1 MKKRLESELIS
12 IAHRILK
19 LKNKS
24 EVDQLYLE
32 TRKLYETLAVLKFY
46 GDNYEQVK
54 SEISQEEIEEKLT
67 AEEIIQE
74 EVKVIPAEEVIV
86 AAQEVEEAIE
96 EEGEVADEEIIDEEE
111 EDESEEAEEDEN
123 EEDEDESEED
133 VDVDEEEE
141 DENEDEDQDEDQDED
156 EDEDEDDSEED
167 EEDEEE
173 FENAI
178 HFEPIFELEDTFE
191 KEEEED
197 EEEVE
202 DEELF
207 EPETKTVESNKIES
221 RQISFE
227 DLLGESFNEPEF
239 VKPND
244 VVIPSSLK
252 EVIEEK
258 PLSLNDQHSK
268 AINIGM
274 NDRIAFVKH
283 LFDDSTEDYNRVLSQ
298 LNSFTTKEEAVDFI
312 EEIIKPDYDNWVG
325 SEEYAERF
333 MEIVKNKFN

>member
-54 SEISQEEIEEKLT
+54 AEVSQEELDEKL
-67 AEEIIQE
+67 AEAVSTIEE
-74 EVKVIPAEEVIV
+74 EVKEMPTEEVV
-86 AAQEVEEAIE
+86 AIE
-96 EEGEVADEEIIDEEE
+96 QAETVLETEEE
-111 EDESEEAEEDEN
+111 EEIG
-123 EEDEDESEED
+123 
-133 VDVDEEEE
+133 
-141 DENEDEDQDEDQDED
+141 
-156 EDEDEDDSEED
+156 EED
-167 EEDEEE
+167 EEDEEEIEDQEEDEEDEEEDEDEDDEIDEEENEEDDEADDEDE

-178 HFEPIFELEDTFE
+178 HFEPIFELADDFE
-191 KEEEED
+191 VTSEEIVESED
-197 EEEVE
+197 EEEAA
-202 DEELF
+202 F
-207 EPETKTVESNKIES
+207 EPETKKAEPNNIES

-244 VVIPSSLK
+244 VVIPPSLK

-312 EEIIKPDYDNWVG
+312 EEIIKPDYNNWDG

>member
-54 SEISQEEIEEKLT
+54 SEVSQEELEEKLA

-74 EVKVIPAEEVIV
+74 EIKEIPVEEVVV
-86 AAQEVEEAIE
+86 AAQEMEEVLEEEVDEDEEIDDEEEIE
-96 EEGEVADEEIIDEEE
+96 EEDLDESDEDLEEE
-111 EDESEEAEEDEN
+111 EDESDEEDEEDEN
-123 EEDEDESEED
+123 EEDED
-133 VDVDEEEE
+133 
-141 DENEDEDQDEDQDED
+141 
-156 EDEDEDDSEED
+156 DSEEA
-167 EEDEEE
+167 EDEEE

-178 HFEPIFELEDTFE
+178 HFEPIFELEGSFE
-191 KEEEED
+191 ESED
-197 EEEVE
+197 EDDNE
-202 DEELF
+202 DKELF
-207 EPETKTVESNKIES
+207 EPNTKTVESNKIES

-244 VVIPSSLK
+244 VVIPSSLI

-283 LFDDSTEDYNRVLSQ
+283 LFDDSAEDYNRVLSQ
-298 LNSFTTKEEAVDFI
+298 LNSFTTKEEAIDFI
-312 EEIIKPDYDNWVG
+312 EEIIKPDYENWVG

>member
-54 SEISQEEIEEKLT
+54 SEVSQEELEEKLAT
-67 AEEIIQE
+67 AEEMIQE
-74 EVKVIPAEEVIV
+74 EIQEIQVEEVVV
-86 AAQEVEEAIE
+86 AAQEVEEVIAIE
-96 EEGEVADEEIIDEEE
+96 EEEEIDDEEEIEEE
-111 EDESEEAEEDEN
+111 EDLE
-123 EEDEDESEED
+123 ESEED
-133 VDVDEEEE
+133 EVE
-141 DENEDEDQDEDQDED
+141 
-156 EDEDEDDSEED
+156 
-167 EEDEEE
+167 EEE

-178 HFEPIFELEDTFE
+178 NFEPIFELDDEFE
-191 KEEEED
+191 ETADEVEEEEVEEEEED
-197 EEEVE
+197 I
-202 DEELF
+202 F
-207 EPETKTVESNKIES
+207 EPEVKKAEPNKIES

-227 DLLGESFNEPEF
+227 DLLGDSFNEPEF

-244 VVIPSSLK
+244 VVIPPSLK

-283 LFDDSTEDYNRVLSQ
+283 LFDNSTEDYNRVLSQ
-298 LNSFTTKEEAVDFI
+298 LNSFVTKEEAIDFI
-312 EEIIKPDYDNWVG
+312 EEIIKPDYENWVG

>member
-54 SEISQEEIEEKLT
+54 SEVSHEELEEKL
-67 AEEIIQE
+67 AAAVEIIQE
-74 EVKVIPAEEVIV
+74 EIKEIPVEEVVV
-86 AAQEVEEAIE
+86 AAQEMEE
-96 EEGEVADEEIIDEEE
+96 VVDEEE
-111 EDESEEAEEDEN
+111 EIDDEEEIEEEDHDESKEEDEDEDEN
-123 EEDEDESEED
+123 DEDESEE
-133 VDVDEEEE
+133 E
-141 DENEDEDQDEDQDED
+141 
-156 EDEDEDDSEED
+156 
-167 EEDEEE
+167 EEE

-178 HFEPIFELEDTFE
+178 NFEPIFELDDEFE
-191 KEEEED
+191 ETADEIEEEEIEEEEED
-197 EEEVE
+197 I
-202 DEELF
+202 F
-207 EPETKTVESNKIES
+207 EPEVKKVEPNKIES

-244 VVIPSSLK
+244 VVIPPSLK

-312 EEIIKPDYDNWVG
+312 EEIIKPDYENWVG

>member
-54 SEISQEEIEEKLT
+54 SEVSHEELEEKL
-67 AEEIIQE
+67 AAAVEIIQE
-74 EVKVIPAEEVIV
+74 EIKEIPVEEVVV
-86 AAQEVEEAIE
+86 AAQEMEE
-96 EEGEVADEEIIDEEE
+96 V
-111 EDESEEAEEDEN
+111 
-123 EEDEDESEED
+123 
-133 VDVDEEEE
+133 VDEEEE
-141 DENEDEDQDEDQDED
+141 IDDEEEIEEEDHDE
-156 EDEDEDDSEED
+156 SEE
-167 EEDEEE
+167 EEEE

-178 HFEPIFELEDTFE
+178 NFEPIFELDDEFE
-191 KEEEED
+191 ETADEIEEEEIEEEEED
-197 EEEVE
+197 I
-202 DEELF
+202 F
-207 EPETKTVESNKIES
+207 EPEVKKVEPNKIES

-244 VVIPSSLK
+244 VVIPPSLK

-312 EEIIKPDYDNWVG
+312 EEIIKPDYENWVG

>member
-54 SEISQEEIEEKLT
+54 AEVSQEELDEKLADAVST
-67 AEEIIQE
+67 IEE
-74 EVKVIPAEEVIV
+74 EVKEMPTEEVV
-86 AAQEVEEAIE
+86 AIEQAETVLETEEVEEI
-96 EEGEVADEEIIDEEE
+96 G
-111 EDESEEAEEDEN
+111 
-123 EEDEDESEED
+123 
-133 VDVDEEEE
+133 
-141 DENEDEDQDEDQDED
+141 
-156 EDEDEDDSEED
+156 EED
-167 EEDEEE
+167 EEDEEEIEDQDEDEEDEEEDDEIDEEENEEDDEADDEDE

-178 HFEPIFELEDTFE
+178 HFEPIFELADDFE
-191 KEEEED
+191 VTSEEIVESED
-197 EEEVE
+197 EEEVA
-202 DEELF
+202 F
-207 EPETKTVESNKIES
+207 EPETKKAEPNKIES

-244 VVIPSSLK
+244 VVIPPSLK

-312 EEIIKPDYDNWVG
+312 EEIIKPDYNNWDG

>member
-1 MKKRLESELIS
+1 M
-12 IAHRILK
+12 
-19 LKNKS
+19 
-24 EVDQLYLE
+24 
-32 TRKLYETLAVLKFY
+32 
-46 GDNYEQVK
+46 
-54 SEISQEEIEEKLT
+54 
-67 AEEIIQE
+67 
-74 EVKVIPAEEVIV
+74 
-86 AAQEVEEAIE
+86 
-96 EEGEVADEEIIDEEE
+96 
-111 EDESEEAEEDEN
+111 EN
-123 EEDEDESEED
+123 
-133 VDVDEEEE
+133 
-141 DENEDEDQDEDQDED
+141 DED
-156 EDEDEDDSEED
+156 EDEEEDDEIDEEENEEDDEADDED
-167 EEDEEE
+167 E

-178 HFEPIFELEDTFE
+178 HFEPIFELADDFE
-191 KEEEED
+191 VTSEEIVESED
-197 EEEVE
+197 EEEVA
-202 DEELF
+202 F
-207 EPETKTVESNKIES
+207 EPETKKAEPNKIES

-244 VVIPSSLK
+244 VVIPPSLK

-312 EEIIKPDYDNWVG
+312 EEIIKPDYNNWDG

>member
-54 SEISQEEIEEKLT
+54 AEVSQEELDEKL
-67 AEEIIQE
+67 AEAVSTIEE
-74 EVKVIPAEEVIV
+74 EVKEMPTEEVV
-86 AAQEVEEAIE
+86 AIE
-96 EEGEVADEEIIDEEE
+96 QAETVLETEEE
-111 EDESEEAEEDEN
+111 EEIG
-123 EEDEDESEED
+123 
-133 VDVDEEEE
+133 
-141 DENEDEDQDEDQDED
+141 
-156 EDEDEDDSEED
+156 EED
-167 EEDEEE
+167 EEDEEEIEDQEEDEDDEIDEEVENEEDEEDEEEEDEIDEEENEEDDEADDEDE

-178 HFEPIFELEDTFE
+178 HFEPIFELADDFE
-191 KEEEED
+191 VTSEEIVESED
-197 EEEVE
+197 EEEVA
-202 DEELF
+202 F
-207 EPETKTVESNKIES
+207 EPETKKAEPNKIES

-244 VVIPSSLK
+244 VVIPPSLK

-312 EEIIKPDYDNWVG
+312 EEIIKPDYNNWDG

>member
-54 SEISQEEIEEKLT
+54 SEVSHEELEEKL
-67 AEEIIQE
+67 AAAVEIIQE
-74 EVKVIPAEEVIV
+74 EIKEIPVEEVVV
-86 AAQEVEEAIE
+86 AAQEME
-96 EEGEVADEEIIDEEE
+96 EEVDEEE
-111 EDESEEAEEDEN
+111 EIDDEEEIEEEDHDESEEEDEDEN
-123 EEDEDESEED
+123 DEDESEE
-133 VDVDEEEE
+133 
-141 DENEDEDQDEDQDED
+141 
-156 EDEDEDDSEED
+156 EDDSEE
-167 EEDEEE
+167 EEEE

-178 HFEPIFELEDTFE
+178 NFEPIFELDDEFE
-191 KEEEED
+191 ETADEIEEEEIEEEEED
-197 EEEVE
+197 I
-202 DEELF
+202 F
-207 EPETKTVESNKIES
+207 EPEVKKVEPNKIES

-244 VVIPSSLK
+244 VVIPPSLK

-312 EEIIKPDYDNWVG
+312 EEIIKPDYENWVG

>member
-54 SEISQEEIEEKLT
+54 SEVSQEELEEKL
-67 AEEIIQE
+67 AAAKEIIQE
-74 EVKVIPAEEVIV
+74 EIKEIPVEEVVV
-86 AAQEVEEAIE
+86 AAQEMEKV
-96 EEGEVADEEIIDEEE
+96 VDEEE
-111 EDESEEAEEDEN
+111 EIDDEEEIEEEDHDESKEEDEDEDEN
-123 EEDEDESEED
+123 DEDESEE
-133 VDVDEEEE
+133 E
-141 DENEDEDQDEDQDED
+141 
-156 EDEDEDDSEED
+156 
-167 EEDEEE
+167 EEE

-178 HFEPIFELEDTFE
+178 NFEPIFELDDEFE
-191 KEEEED
+191 ETADEIEEEEIEEEEED
-197 EEEVE
+197 I
-202 DEELF
+202 F
-207 EPETKTVESNKIES
+207 EPEVKKVEPNKIES

-244 VVIPSSLK
+244 VVIPPSLK

-312 EEIIKPDYDNWVG
+312 EEIIKPDYENWVG

>member
-54 SEISQEEIEEKLT
+54 SEVSQEELEEKLA
-67 AEEIIQE
+67 AEEITQE
-74 EVKVIPAEEVIV
+74 EVKVIPAEEVV
-86 AAQEVEEAIE
+86 VEVQEVEEAIE
-96 EEGEVADEEIIDEEE
+96 EEDEVADEENIDVEE
-111 EDESEEAEEDEN
+111 EDENEDDSEETEEDEEDEDEEDEN
-123 EEDEDESEED
+123 EEDEDEN
-133 VDVDEEEE
+133 DE
-141 DENEDEDQDEDQDED
+141 
-156 EDEDEDDSEED
+156 EDEDDSEED

-178 HFEPIFELEDTFE
+178 HFEPMFELEDTFE
-191 KEEEED
+191 K
-197 EEEVE
+197 EEVE

-252 EVIEEK
+252 EEIEEK

-312 EEIIKPDYDNWVG
+312 EEIIKPDYENWVG

>member
-19 LKNKS
+19 LKKKS

-54 SEISQEEIEEKLT
+54 AEVSQEELDEKLDE
-67 AEEIIQE
+67 AVSPIEE
-74 EVKVIPAEEVIV
+74 EVKEMPTEEVV
-86 AAQEVEEAIE
+86 AIE
-96 EEGEVADEEIIDEEE
+96 QAETVLETEEE
-111 EDESEEAEEDEN
+111 EEIG
-123 EEDEDESEED
+123 
-133 VDVDEEEE
+133 
-141 DENEDEDQDEDQDED
+141 
-156 EDEDEDDSEED
+156 EED
-167 EEDEEE
+167 EEDEEEIEDQDEDEEDEEEDDEIDEEVENDEDEDEEEDE

-178 HFEPIFELEDTFE
+178 HFEPIFELADDFE
-191 KEEEED
+191 VTSEEIVESED
-197 EEEVE
+197 EEEVA
-202 DEELF
+202 F
-207 EPETKTVESNKIES
+207 EPETKKAEPNKIES

-244 VVIPSSLK
+244 MVIPPSLK

-312 EEIIKPDYDNWVG
+312 EEIIKPDYNNWDG

>member
-74 EVKVIPAEEVIV
+74 EVKVIPAEEVV
-86 AAQEVEEAIE
+86 VEVQEVEEAIE
-96 EEGEVADEEIIDEEE
+96 EEDEVADEENIDVEE

-141 DENEDEDQDEDQDED
+141 DENDE
-156 EDEDEDDSEED
+156 EDEDDSEED

-178 HFEPIFELEDTFE
+178 HFEPMFELEDTFE
-191 KEEEED
+191 K
-197 EEEVE
+197 EEVE

-312 EEIIKPDYDNWVG
+312 EEIIKPDYENWVG

>member
-54 SEISQEEIEEKLT
+54 SEVSQEELEEKLT
-67 AEEIIQE
+67 AEEITQE
-74 EVKVIPAEEVIV
+74 EVKVIPAEEVV
-86 AAQEVEEAIE
+86 VEVQEVEEAIE
-96 EEGEVADEEIIDEEE
+96 EEDEVADEENID
-111 EDESEEAEEDEN
+111 
-123 EEDEDESEED
+123 
-133 VDVDEEEE
+133 VEEE
-141 DENEDEDQDEDQDED
+141 DENEDDSEETEEDEEDED
-156 EDEDEDDSEED
+156 EEDENEEDEDDSEED

-178 HFEPIFELEDTFE
+178 HFEPMFELEDTFE
-191 KEEEED
+191 K
-197 EEEVE
+197 EEVE

-244 VVIPSSLK
+244 VVIPPSLK

-312 EEIIKPDYDNWVG
+312 EEIIKPDYENWVG

>member
-54 SEISQEEIEEKLT
+54 SEVSQEELEEKL
-67 AEEIIQE
+67 AAAKEIIQE
-74 EVKVIPAEEVIV
+74 EIKEIPVEEVVV
-86 AAQEVEEAIE
+86 AAQEMEKV
-96 EEGEVADEEIIDEEE
+96 
-111 EDESEEAEEDEN
+111 
-123 EEDEDESEED
+123 
-133 VDVDEEEE
+133 VDEEEE
-141 DENEDEDQDEDQDED
+141 IDDEEEIEEEDHDE
-156 EDEDEDDSEED
+156 SEE
-167 EEDEEE
+167 EEEE

-178 HFEPIFELEDTFE
+178 NFEPIFELDDEFE
-191 KEEEED
+191 ESADEIEEEEIEEEEED
-197 EEEVE
+197 I
-202 DEELF
+202 F
-207 EPETKTVESNKIES
+207 EPEVKKVEPNKIES

-244 VVIPSSLK
+244 VVIPPSLK

-312 EEIIKPDYDNWVG
+312 EEIIKPDYENWVG

>member
-54 SEISQEEIEEKLT
+54 SEISHEELEEKL
-67 AEEIIQE
+67 AAAVEIIQE
-74 EVKVIPAEEVIV
+74 EIKEIPVEEVVV
-86 AAQEVEEAIE
+86 AAQEMEKA
-96 EEGEVADEEIIDEEE
+96 
-111 EDESEEAEEDEN
+111 
-123 EEDEDESEED
+123 
-133 VDVDEEEE
+133 VDEEEE
-141 DENEDEDQDEDQDED
+141 IDDEEEIEEEDHDE
-156 EDEDEDDSEED
+156 SEE
-167 EEDEEE
+167 EEEE

-178 HFEPIFELEDTFE
+178 NFEPIFELDDEFE
-191 KEEEED
+191 ETADEIEEEEIEEEEED
-197 EEEVE
+197 I
-202 DEELF
+202 F
-207 EPETKTVESNKIES
+207 EPEVKKVEPNKIES

-244 VVIPSSLK
+244 VVIPPSLK

-312 EEIIKPDYDNWVG
+312 EEIIKPDYENWVG

>member
-46 GDNYEQVK
+46 GDNYEQLK
-54 SEISQEEIEEKLT
+54 SEVSQEELEEKL
-67 AEEIIQE
+67 AEAVATIEE
-74 EVKVIPAEEVIV
+74 EVKEMPIEEVV
-86 AAQEVEEAIE
+86 AIE
-96 EEGEVADEEIIDEEE
+96 EQPESVLETVEEE
-111 EDESEEAEEDEN
+111 EIVE
-123 EEDEDESEED
+123 
-133 VDVDEEEE
+133 
-141 DENEDEDQDEDQDED
+141 ED
-156 EDEDEDDSEED
+156 EDEDEDTEDELVDQDEEDNEEEEDEDDEIDDDEENEED
-167 EEDEEE
+167 EEDEEDE

-178 HFEPIFELEDTFE
+178 HFEPIFELADDFE
-191 KEEEED
+191 VTSDEGDESEADEEEEAA
-197 EEEVE
+197 
-202 DEELF
+202 F
-207 EPETKTVESNKIES
+207 EPETKKAEPNKIES

-239 VKPND
+239 IKPND
-244 VVIPSSLK
+244 VVIPPSLK

-298 LNSFTTKEEAVDFI
+298 LNSFVTKEEAIDFI
-312 EEIIKPDYDNWVG
+312 EEIIKPDYNNWDG

>member
-54 SEISQEEIEEKLT
+54 AEVSQEELDEKL
-67 AEEIIQE
+67 AEAVSTIEE
-74 EVKVIPAEEVIV
+74 EVKKMPTEEVV
-86 AAQEVEEAIE
+86 AKEEQAETVLETVEE
-96 EEGEVADEEIIDEEE
+96 EEIVEEDEEE
-111 EDESEEAEEDEN
+111 EDEENEEELEDQ
-123 EEDEDESEED
+123 EEDEDDEI
-133 VDVDEEEE
+133 DEEV
-141 DENEDEDQDEDQDED
+141 ENDED
-156 EDEDEDDSEED
+156 EDEEED
-167 EEDEEE
+167 E

-178 HFEPIFELEDTFE
+178 HFEPIFELADDFE
-191 KEEEED
+191 VTSEEIVESED
-197 EEEVE
+197 EEEVA
-202 DEELF
+202 F
-207 EPETKTVESNKIES
+207 EPETKKAEPNKIES

-244 VVIPSSLK
+244 VVIPPSLK

-298 LNSFTTKEEAVDFI
+298 LNSFTTEEEAVDFI
-312 EEIIKPDYDNWVG
+312 EEIIKPDYNNWDG

>member
-54 SEISQEEIEEKLT
+54 AEVSQEELDEKLADAVST
-67 AEEIIQE
+67 IEE
-74 EVKVIPAEEVIV
+74 EVKEMPTEEVV
-86 AAQEVEEAIE
+86 AIE
-96 EEGEVADEEIIDEEE
+96 QAETVLETEEE
-111 EDESEEAEEDEN
+111 EEIG
-123 EEDEDESEED
+123 
-133 VDVDEEEE
+133 
-141 DENEDEDQDEDQDED
+141 
-156 EDEDEDDSEED
+156 EED
-167 EEDEEE
+167 EEDEEEIEDQDEDEEDEEEDDEIDEEENEEDDEADDEDE

-178 HFEPIFELEDTFE
+178 HFEPIFELADDFE
-191 KEEEED
+191 VTSEEIVESED
-197 EEEVE
+197 EEEVA
-202 DEELF
+202 F
-207 EPETKTVESNKIES
+207 EPETKKAEPNKIES

-244 VVIPSSLK
+244 VVIPPSLK

-312 EEIIKPDYDNWVG
+312 EEIIKPDYNNWDG
-325 SEEYAERF
+325 REEYAERF

>member
-54 SEISQEEIEEKLT
+54 AEVSQEELDEKL
-67 AEEIIQE
+67 AEAVSTIEE
-74 EVKVIPAEEVIV
+74 EVKEMPTEEVV
-86 AAQEVEEAIE
+86 AIE
-96 EEGEVADEEIIDEEE
+96 QAETVLETEEE
-111 EDESEEAEEDEN
+111 EEIG
-123 EEDEDESEED
+123 
-133 VDVDEEEE
+133 
-141 DENEDEDQDEDQDED
+141 
-156 EDEDEDDSEED
+156 EED
-167 EEDEEE
+167 EEDEEEIEDQEEDEDDEIDEEVENEEDEEDEEEDDEIDEEENEEDDEADDEDE

-178 HFEPIFELEDTFE
+178 HFEPIFELADDFEVTSEEIVESEDE
-191 KEEEED
+191 KE
-197 EEEVE
+197 VA
-202 DEELF
+202 F
-207 EPETKTVESNKIES
+207 EPETKKAESNKIES

-244 VVIPSSLK
+244 VVIPPSLK

-312 EEIIKPDYDNWVG
+312 EEIIKPDYNNWDG

>member
-54 SEISQEEIEEKLT
+54 SEVSQEELEEKL
-67 AEEIIQE
+67 AVSEEIIQE
-74 EVKVIPAEEVIV
+74 EVKEIPAEEVVV
-86 AAQEVEEAIE
+86 AAQEIE
-96 EEGEVADEEIIDEEE
+96 EVIESEEEDEVADEEIIEEE
-111 EDESEEAEEDEN
+111 EEIEEETEETDEEDY
-123 EEDEDESEED
+123 EEEESEED
-133 VDVDEEEE
+133 D
-141 DENEDEDQDEDQDED
+141 
-156 EDEDEDDSEED
+156 
-167 EEDEEE
+167 

-178 HFEPIFELEDTFE
+178 NFEPIFELEDAFEGAEEEVEEKVEE
-191 KEEEED
+191 KEEE
-197 EEEVE
+197 V
-202 DEELF
+202 F
-207 EPETKTVESNKIES
+207 EPESKTVEANKIES

-227 DLLGESFNEPEF
+227 DLLGDSFNEPVF

-244 VVIPSSLK
+244 VVIPPSLK

-283 LFDDSTEDYNRVLSQ
+283 LFDDSAEDYNRVLSQ

-312 EEIIKPDYDNWVG
+312 EEIIKPDYENWVG

>member
-1 MKKRLESELIS
+1 MEERRYLFRGFTILTMVCYFLLI
-12 IAHRILK
+12 
-19 LKNKS
+19 
-24 EVDQLYLE
+24 
-32 TRKLYETLAVLKFY
+32 F
-46 GDNYEQVK
+46 
-54 SEISQEEIEEKLT
+54 
-67 AEEIIQE
+67 IQ
-74 EVKVIPAEEVIV
+74 
-86 AAQEVEEAIE
+86 
-96 EEGEVADEEIIDEEE
+96 
-111 EDESEEAEEDEN
+111 
-123 EEDEDESEED
+123 
-133 VDVDEEEE
+133 
-141 DENEDEDQDEDQDED
+141 
-156 EDEDEDDSEED
+156 
-167 EEDEEE
+167 
-173 FENAI
+173 
-178 HFEPIFELEDTFE
+178 
-191 KEEEED
+191 
-197 EEEVE
+197 
-202 DEELF
+202 
-207 EPETKTVESNKIES
+207 PETKTVESNKIES

-312 EEIIKPDYDNWVG
+312 EEIIKPDYENWVG

>member
-54 SEISQEEIEEKLT
+54 SEVSQEELEEKLAAAKEIIKEEIKEIPVEEVVIAAQEMEEVLEEEVDEEEEIGVEEEIEE
-67 AEEIIQE
+67 
-74 EVKVIPAEEVIV
+74 
-86 AAQEVEEAIE
+86 
-96 EEGEVADEEIIDEEE
+96 DEE
-111 EDESEEAEEDEN
+111 EDESEEED
-123 EEDEDESEED
+123 
-133 VDVDEEEE
+133 E
-141 DENEDEDQDEDQDED
+141 DENEDEDE
-156 EDEDEDDSEED
+156 S

-178 HFEPIFELEDTFE
+178 NFEPIFELDDEFE
-191 KEEEED
+191 ETADEVEEEEVEEEEED
-197 EEEVE
+197 I
-202 DEELF
+202 F
-207 EPETKTVESNKIES
+207 EPEIKKAEPNKIES

-244 VVIPSSLK
+244 VVIPPSLK

-283 LFDDSTEDYNRVLSQ
+283 LFDDSAEDYNRVLSQ
-298 LNSFTTKEEAVDFI
+298 LNSFTTKEEAIDFI
-312 EEIIKPDYDNWVG
+312 EEIIKPDYENWVG

>member
-54 SEISQEEIEEKLT
+54 SEISHEELEEKL
-67 AEEIIQE
+67 AAAVEIIQE
-74 EVKVIPAEEVIV
+74 EIKEIPVEEVVV
-86 AAQEVEEAIE
+86 AAQEMEKV
-96 EEGEVADEEIIDEEE
+96 
-111 EDESEEAEEDEN
+111 
-123 EEDEDESEED
+123 
-133 VDVDEEEE
+133 VDEEEE
-141 DENEDEDQDEDQDED
+141 IDDEEEIEEEDHDE
-156 EDEDEDDSEED
+156 SEE
-167 EEDEEE
+167 EEEE

-178 HFEPIFELEDTFE
+178 NFEPIFELDDEFE
-191 KEEEED
+191 ESADEIEEEEIEEEEED
-197 EEEVE
+197 I
-202 DEELF
+202 F
-207 EPETKTVESNKIES
+207 EPEVKKVEPNKIES

-244 VVIPSSLK
+244 VVIPPSLK

-312 EEIIKPDYDNWVG
+312 EEIIKPDYENWVG